1 MTRKRS
7 RLSLGGLVLLFCG
20 MFALTGFFMAPEQS
34 AKAAT
39 PAFVRI
45 IHASP
50 FVGVATIYLDGDPTP
65 LPFLQTVPFGAVT
78 DYAALPPGTHKVQI
92 ALLGKGIGGAAL
104 TESLT
109 IQPGGVYTVAAIG
122 TSASNLSL
130 KVFIDSNIAMAG
142 TAKVRVYQLIPDSGW
157 IDVQAAG
164 KTVTGG
170 NYQQVSDYMTFSP
183 GATSFNLTGSAGH
196 SLSVSTTLKANTVTS
211 LFAVGMFNGM
221 PQAEVVSTETAAL
234 PGLPQTGSN
243 PFAFLSDG
251 QLSTPWLLIALAM
264 VVVGGT
270 FFTRRLFASH

>member
-1 MTRKRS
+1 MTRKKS
-7 RLSLGGLVLLFCG
+7 RLSLASLALLFCG
-20 MFALTGFFMAPEQS
+20 MFALTGFFMAPGQN
-34 AKAAT
+34 AMAATT

-50 FVGVATIYLDGDPTP
+50 YIAAADIFVDGA
-65 LPFLQTVPFGAVT
+65 PFLTSFGFGQIT
-78 DYAALPPGTHKVQI
+78 DYKVVPPGPHKVLI
-92 ALLGKGIGGAAL
+92 SFTKKGSPYSFSETL
-104 TESLT
+104 P

-122 TSASNLSL
+122 GTETSLSL
-130 KVFIDSNIAMAG
+130 KVFSDSNIAMAG

-164 KTVTGG
+164 KTVTGA
-170 NYQQVSDYMTFSP
+170 NYQQVSDYMTFSA
-183 GATSFNLTGSAGH
+183 GTTSFNLAESAGH
-196 SLSVSTTLKANTVTS
+196 SLSISTTLKANTVTS
-211 LFAVGMFNGM
+211 LFAVGMFNGT
-221 PQAEVVSTETAAL
+221 PQAEVVSAETAAL

-243 PFAFLSDG
+243 PFALLSDG

>member
-1 MTRKRS
+1 MTRKKS
-7 RLSLGGLVLLFCG
+7 RLSLGGLALLFCG
-20 MFALTGFFMAPEQS
+20 TFALTGFFMVPGQNAR
-34 AKAAT
+34 AAT
-39 PAFVRI
+39 QAFVRI

-50 FVGVATIYLDGDPTP
+50 FVSVADIFVDGDST
-65 LPFLQTVPFGAVT
+65 PFLQKVPFGAVS
-78 DYAALPPGTHKVQI
+78 DYAELPPGTHKVQI

-104 TESLT
+104 TESLA
-109 IQPGGVYTVAAIG
+109 IQPGSVYTVAAIG

-130 KVFIDSNIAMAG
+130 EVFNDSNLAMAG

-164 KTVTGG
+164 KSVTGA

-183 GATSFNLTGSAGH
+183 GATSFNLVGSAGH

-211 LFAVGMFNGM
+211 LFAIGMFNGM
-221 PQAEVVSTETAAL
+221 PQAEVVSAETAAL

>member
-1 MTRKRS
+1 MTRKKS
-7 RLSLGGLVLLFCG
+7 RLSLASLALLFCG
-20 MFALTGFFMAPEQS
+20 MFALTGFFMAPGQN
-34 AKAAT
+34 AMAATT

-50 FVGVATIYLDGDPTP
+50 FVGVADVFVDGA
-65 LPFLQTVPFGAVT
+65 PFLTSFGFGAVT
-78 DYAALPPGTHKVQI
+78 GYAEVPPGPHKVQI
-92 ALLGKGIGGAAL
+92 ALTGKGVGGAAL
-104 TESLT
+104 TETLP

-122 TSASNLSL
+122 TSPTNLTL
-130 KVFIDSNIAMAG
+130 KVFSDSNIAMAG

-164 KTVTGG
+164 KTVTGA
-170 NYQQVSDYMTFSP
+170 NYQQVSDYMTFSA
-183 GATSFNLTGSAGH
+183 GTTSFNLAGSAGH

-211 LFAVGMFNGM
+211 LFAVGMFNGT
-221 PQAEVVSTETAAL
+221 PQAEVVSAETAAL

-243 PFAFLSDG
+243 PFALLSDG